1 MTSSVKEQ
9 MLQSIGKPK
18 RAAFS
23 FDTTGSMARCIED
36 VRNKLRELV
45 HQMSEDI
52 PGIQIALIA
61 HGDYCD
67 GDDCIRVLDFTDDV
81 DKLISFIN
89 EAPNTSGGDAPEC
102 YELSLHEGTKLSWGD
117 EGGTFILIGDA
128 TPHQKGEQ
136 MPVVAPRR
144 AASISHSFC
153 ATEATYNAIDNQ
165 VPYDWKE
172 ELQKLVAL
180 KVQVFAMQCL
190 KSSHSAQNLFWESVS
205 QEGETPLLVLED
217 FGDSA
222 DVMGAAVY
230 AAAASDEAFEKYS
243 EKARTYKTRSRT
255 ASLNVADNLG
265 KLASYRNKTE

>member
-18 RAAFS
+18 KAAFS

-67 GDDCIRVLDFTDDV
+67 GENCIRVLDFTDDV

-102 YELSLHEGTKLSWGD
+102 YELSFHEGTKLSWGD

-128 TPHQKGEQ
+128 TPHQKGEN
-136 MPVVAPRR
+136 VHGHH
-144 AASISHSFC
+144 ISKVQH
-153 ATEATYNAIDNQ
+153 
-165 VPYDWKE
+165 DWKE
-172 ELQKLVAL
+172 ELQKLVSM